1 MAFESLVHC
10 SKRSDSTRGVLRCH
24 TGCLPSTG
32 WENLMGDLDVQE
44 LPLMTEV
51 MQDKVVG
58 TTQVVNPH
66 LEQREY
72 GGVPRG

>member
-32 WENLMGDLDVQE
+32 WENLMGDLDVEE

-51 MQDKVVG
+51 MQDG
-58 TTQVVNPH
+58 A
-66 LEQREY
+66 
-72 GGVPRG
+72 